1 LSYRRLTGHGIP
13 RMTGVPA
20 RCELSSGPEAPARA
34 RDFVGNLLDEAP
46 DELRARAR
54 HVVTE
59 FVTNS
64 VKHAAGSTI
73 VVQAWTGPTRVDL
86 DVSDSGGGFDVQP
99 RAPGHD
105 GVEGWGLVFVDML
118 SDAWGSGGPGS
129 PSVWAHLEPRELD
142 QNGWA
147 GLDPAVAERVH
158 DLLDVRML
166 LDSVKDYAIFA
177 TDLAGHVTLW
187 NAGAERLT
195 GYSADEVL
203 GRSFGG
209 LHDDVRPE
217 DDLTTALTH
226 GRHELERWMVR
237 KDGSRFWA
245 DTVLT
250 PIFDSARVARGFSAV
265 ARDVT
270 WRKRLDQDREG
281 LIQRVKQLART
292 DDLTGL
298 ANRRRW
304 HEELDRALAQA
315 RRHGSPLC
323 VAMVDLD
330 GFKAFN
336 DTHGHPAGDALLRKT
351 SRAWADALR
360 ATDMLARYGGDE
372 FSVML
377 PDCSLEEARIVIE
390 RLRAATPGGAT
401 CSAGVACSDGTEP
414 AESLLRRTDMALYG
428 AKRSGRNATRVL

>member
-1 LSYRRLTGHGIP
+1 
-13 RMTGVPA
+13 
-20 RCELSSGPEAPARA
+20 
-34 RDFVGNLLDEAP
+34 
-46 DELRARAR
+46 
-54 HVVTE
+54 
-59 FVTNS
+59 
-64 VKHAAGSTI
+64 
-73 VVQAWTGPTRVDL
+73 
-86 DVSDSGGGFDVQP
+86 
-99 RAPGHD
+99 
-105 GVEGWGLVFVDML
+105 
-118 SDAWGSGGPGS
+118 
-129 PSVWAHLEPRELD
+129 
-142 QNGWA
+142 
-147 GLDPAVAERVH
+147 
-158 DLLDVRML
+158 LLDVRML

-177 TDLAGHVTLW
+177 TDLKGHVTLW

-195 GYSADEVL
+195 GYSAEEVL
-203 GRSFGG
+203 GHSFAG
-209 LHDDVRPE
+209 LHDDAQPE

-270 WRKRLDQDREG
+270 WRKRLDEDREG

-330 GFKAFN
+330 GFKAYN
-336 DTHGHPAGDALLRKT
+336 DGHGHLAGDTLLSKT
-351 SRAWADALR
+351 SRAWEDALR

-372 FSVML
+372 FSVIL
-377 PDCSLEEARIVIE
+377 PDCTLEEARTVIE
-390 RLRAATPGGAT
+390 RLRAATPGAAT
-401 CSAGVACSDGTEP
+401 CSAGVACSDGAES
-414 AESLLRRTDMALYG
+414 AESLVRRADTALYD
-428 AKRSGRNATRVL
+428 AKRSGRNATGAL

>member
-1 LSYRRLTGHGIP
+1 LTGRDSP
-13 RMTGVPA
+13 QRTGVPE
-20 RCELSSGPEAPARA
+20 RCELIAGPEAPAQA
-34 RDFVGNLLDEAP
+34 REFVGNLLDDAP
-46 DELRARAR
+46 AELQARAR

-64 VKHAAGSTI
+64 VKHADGLTI
-73 VVQAWTGPTRVDL
+73 VVQAWTGPTGVDL
-86 DVSDSGGGFDVQP
+86 DVSDSGAGFDVRP

-105 GVEGWGLVFVDML
+105 GVAGWGLLFVDML
-118 SDAWGSGGPGS
+118 ADSWGSGGPGL
-129 PSVWAHLEPRELD
+129 PAVWAHLEPRALD
-142 QNGWA
+142 QNGRA
-147 GLDPAVAERVH
+147 GLDSFVAERVR

-177 TDLAGHVTLW
+177 TDLKGHVTLW

-203 GRSFGG
+203 GRSFAGF
-209 LHDDVRPE
+209 HDNVQPE

-250 PIFDSARVARGFSAV
+250 PIFDSARVARGFSAI

-281 LIQRVKQLART
+281 LIQRIRQLART
-292 DDLTGL
+292 DELTGL

-315 RRHGSPLC
+315 RRHGTPLC
-323 VAMVDLD
+323 AAMVDLD
-330 GFKAFN
+330 GFKAYN
-336 DTHGHPAGDALLRKT
+336 DAHGHLAGDALLRKT
-351 SRAWADALR
+351 SQAWADALR
-360 ATDMLARYGGDE
+360 ATDTLARYGGDE
-372 FSVML
+372 FSVIL
-377 PDCSLEEARIVIE
+377 PDCPLEEARTVID

-401 CSAGVACSDGTEP
+401 CSAGVACSDGAES
-414 AESLLRRTDMALYG
+414 AESLVRRADMALYD
-428 AKRSGRNATRVL
+428 AKRSGRNSTGAL

>member
-1 LSYRRLTGHGIP
+1 LTGGGSP
-13 RMTGVPA
+13 ERRGVPE
-20 RCELSSGPEAPARA
+20 RCELIAGPEAPARA
-34 RDFVGNLLDEAP
+34 REFVGNLLDDAP

-64 VKHAAGSTI
+64 VKHADGLTI
-73 VVQAWTGPTRVDL
+73 VVQAWTGPTGVDL
-86 DVSDSGGGFDVQP
+86 AVTDSGAGFDVRP

-105 GVEGWGLVFVDML
+105 GVEGWGLLFVDML
-118 SDAWGSGGPGS
+118 SDSWGSGGPGF
-129 PSVWAHLEPRELD
+129 PSVWAHFEPRALD
-142 QNGWA
+142 QNGGA
-147 GLDPAVAERVH
+147 GLDSVVAERVR

-177 TDLAGHVTLW
+177 TDLKGHVTLW

-203 GRSFGG
+203 GRSFAG
-209 LHDDVRPE
+209 LHDDAQPE

-281 LIQRVKQLART
+281 LIQRIKQRART
-292 DDLTGL
+292 DELTGL

-315 RRHGSPLC
+315 RRQGSPLC
-323 VAMVDLD
+323 AAMVDLD
-330 GFKAFN
+330 GFKAYN
-336 DTHGHPAGDALLRKT
+336 DAHGHLAGDALLRKA
-351 SRAWADALR
+351 SQAWADALR
-360 ATDMLARYGGDE
+360 ATDTLARYGGDE
-372 FSVML
+372 FSVIL
-377 PDCSLEEARIVIE
+377 PDCTLEEARTVIE
-390 RLRAATPGGAT
+390 RLRAATPGDAT
-401 CSAGVACSDGTEP
+401 CSAGVACSDGAES
-414 AESLLRRTDMALYG
+414 AESLVRRADKALYG
-428 AKRSGRNATRVL
+428 ARAGTRPGRSSS